1 MNGYRTMQ
9 RRLSE
14 PVGATPPTLRE
25 SFATDAAVA
34 AGIMETTAPIPA
46 RSDRTLLS
54 KADALAKMTV
64 ELNLRVVSAQAERLE
79 REIKELVAC
88 TAQDR
93 QFRKKNEERMT
104 DMMREI
110 WSIKLRMD
118 EVAVGHTD
126 VDALFTR
133 CQRETEELRLQLRA
147 DVDDL
152 RKQIDEALSRL
163 DSLPCPADVEAEV
176 ATGNRQSLLAEATSL
191 KLAREGA
198 PHPVKLLATPWGGF
212 FPCAKLGRADE
223 TNRLL
228 QATSPSPGG
237 RNYTIDP
244 PLAQGPQEVDGTR
257 IPVCLGLPQAA
268 TQARSRHGRL
278 HTAGDAEA
286 SPAQK
291 QRAGDQVDSTL
302 AGGVLQGRQ
311 VDGRG

>member
-1 MNGYRTMQ
+1 
-9 RRLSE
+9 
-14 PVGATPPTLRE
+14 
-25 SFATDAAVA
+25 
-34 AGIMETTAPIPA
+34 METTAPIPA

-191 KLAREGA
+191 KLAREDCSKRP
-198 PHPVKLLATPWGGF
+198 PHRRVA
-212 FPCAKLGRADE
+212 E
-223 TNRLL
+223 TIRSTRRWHRDLKKSTVPESQFVLDYLKQQLKRDPDMAVFIQQAMQKRLQRKSSGPGTRSIPRSL
-228 QATSPSPGG
+228 EEFCKDARWMDVVETVQATLM
-237 RNYTIDP
+237 RDKN
-244 PLAQGPQEVDGTR
+244 
-257 IPVCLGLPQAA
+257 
-268 TQARSRHGRL
+268 
-278 HTAGDAEA
+278 
-286 SPAQK
+286 
-291 QRAGDQVDSTL
+291 RAIQS
-302 AGGVLQGRQ
+302 LQ
-311 VDGRG
+311 